1 MVNDVNEAKPKR
13 KRAKK
18 VVDPTRHRGGSP
30 SARARKTGMP
40 CARCHQHHV
49 LANGNPSCNG
59 HKKHVRPYV
68 PCPRPPVNG
77 AAVCRAHGAGSTGRV
92 AEKARLRVVWDETA
106 GAVAKLMQECDIPD
120 QHPINGLLE
129 VVRHAGA
136 MMRLLSVLVGKLE
149 LDPGE
154 VKLSY
159 NDKGDVTKYT
169 VGEDALY
176 GLDHSGDGAS
186 HILVIMYGQWS
197 DRYARA
203 CKLALDANIDERLVR
218 NAESTTEAL
227 YKAVG
232 LALDKAEL
240 DPRQAAAFSTTLAE
254 ELRKLAGPLDII
266 PNRKAIT
273 S

>member
-1 MVNDVNEAKPKR
+1 MENMAEQTKPKR

-18 VVDPTRHRGGSP
+18 VVDPTAHRGGSP
-30 SARARKTGMP
+30 SAKARKTGMP
-40 CARCHQHHV
+40 CARCNDYHL
-49 LANGNPSCNG
+49 LANGKPSCNG
-59 HKKHVRPYV
+59 HKKHVRPYL

-77 AAVCRAHGAGSTGRV
+77 AAVCRAHGGGSTGRV
-92 AEKARLRVVWDETA
+92 AEKARLRVIWDETA
-106 GAVAKLMQECDIPD
+106 GEVAKLMQECDIPD

-136 MMRLLSVLVGKLE
+136 MMRLLSVLVGKLDLE
-149 LDPGE
+149 PGE
-154 VKLSY
+154 VKLSFDD
-159 NDKGDVTKYT
+159 NGKVSRYT
-169 VGEDALY
+169 EGESALY
-176 GLDHSGDGAS
+176 GLDHTGDGAS

-227 YKAVG
+227 YQAVG
-232 LALDKAEL
+232 RALDKAEL

-266 PNRKAIT
+266 PNKKAIT

>member
-1 MVNDVNEAKPKR
+1 MSGDGVKKR
-13 KRAKK
+13 KR
-18 VVDPTRHRGGSP
+18 VRRVDDPTHRSRRSP
-30 SARARKTGMP
+30 SAKARATGMP
-40 CARCHQHHV
+40 CTKCNRRHEKD
-49 LANGNPSCNG
+49 GRPTCNG
-59 HKKHVRPYV
+59 HRKRVEPPK
-68 PCPRPPVNG
+68 PCLRPPIPG
-77 AAVCRAHGAGSTGRV
+77 GEVCDLHGGQFKQVKKRAQ
-92 AEKARLRVVWDETA
+92 LRVVWDETA

-176 GLDHSGDGAS
+176 GLDHTGDGAS

-266 PNRKAIT
+266 PNKKAIT